1 MFIRRSGAGA
11 AADHRAVLAALDRAQ
26 AVIWFDLQGRVLE
39 ANQNFLDV
47 MGYRLDEIVG
57 QPHALFVDPAE
68 AATPAYRAFW
78 DDLRAGHI
86 RRDTFAR
93 RAKDGR
99 TVWIE
104 ASYNPVLDAAG
115 KPVKVVKFATDVT
128 AAKEAAADAQGKMAA
143 LDMVQALIEFNLDGT
158 IRTANALFLEVTG
171 YRLDE
176 IVGRHHRIF
185 MRADGAGS
193 PDYAAFWAALNR
205 GEFQDG
211 DFNRLGKDGRQ
222 IVLRA
227 TYSPIR
233 GPRGELTKVVK
244 IARDVTA
251 LRRQAANADG
261 QLAAISRSQAVI
273 EFDLTGRILSANDN
287 FLKALGYT
295 LSEVQGQHHSLFVDP
310 AFAATPAYRNFWDD
324 LAAGQFKRDEFLRIG
339 KGGRQIWIQATY
351 NPIFDH
357 QGQPFK
363 VVKYATDITAQK
375 HAIEQVRQ
383 SITAMARGDLTTSI
397 SQTFPPEYEQIR
409 LDLNEMAGRLGHVMA
424 AVVDR
429 AQAIQAQ
436 ADEIN
441 TASGDLSRRTEQQAA
456 TLEET
461 AAAIDQMTSSIKS
474 ASDGAAQASR
484 VVDTAKQNAESS
496 GAVVRKAVEA
506 MGEIAQSSHKISS
519 ITSVIEEI
527 AFQTN
532 LLALNA
538 GVEAARAGEAG
549 RGFAVVASEVRAL
562 AQRSSDAAREIAEL
576 ITESSDQVRR
586 GVSLVNEAGQAL
598 DTIQSSVAE
607 MHLRVGD
614 IATSSQEQAAGLAEI
629 NIAVNHLDQVTQH
642 NAAMFLETS
651 EATAALTQVA
661 DALAGDM
668 AQFRLPPGNA
678 RPRIRGGTTRAA

>member
-1 MFIRRSGAGA
+1 MFLRRSDAGL
-11 AADHRAVLAALDRAQ
+11 AADHRAMLAALDRAQ

-39 ANQNFLDV
+39 ANQNFLDT

-57 QPHALFVDPAE
+57 QHHALFVDPAA
-68 AATPAYRAFW
+68 AATPAYRSFW

-158 IRTANALFLEVTG
+158 IRTANNLFLEVTG

-185 MRADGAGS
+185 MRADEADG

-205 GEFQDG
+205 GEYQDG

-273 EFDLTGRILSANDN
+273 EFDLTGRILTANDN
-287 FLKALGYT
+287 FLTALGYT
-295 LSEVQGQHHSLFVDP
+295 LAEVQGQHHSMFVEP
-310 AFAATPAYRNFWDD
+310 SFAATPAYRSFWDD

-383 SITAMARGDLTTSI
+383 SINAMARGDLTTAI

-668 AQFRLPPGNA
+668 AQFRLPSGNA
-678 RPRIRGGTTRAA
+678 NPHMRGGTTRAA